1 MGTLA
6 QIVPSDIA
14 MASSVS
20 FMDDHRR
27 PSSERFEEPKVRYQ
41 PRAERYGGR
50 SLSTGRYDSDRS
62 IEERYSRGCDG
73 DSLTIS
79 DFFKYGRGGRAY
91 ERPEGFRRPPSARSQ
106 SLGRLDAERYLD
118 DRYGPR
124 YFEDNQYSFERFPRD
139 YYDDR
144 YMRDLYE
151 ERMARD
157 IERFGRP
164 IDDRFFYDRYGPD
177 RPMSERFRE
186 ERYPLERHPFERPVA
201 AVAERM
207 PERMSDRMPERMS
220 DRMPER
226 MSDRMPE
233 RMSDRMPE
241 RMSDRMPE
249 RYFDRFD
256 GTDRHDRDR
265 RYANDR
271 TPTTDQRFA
280 NDRERYER
288 ERFAAERHD
297 RHTNYE
303 KYGNSRQSQEKYG
316 AGDRRSTD
324 RQSSDKQ
331 NTDRYGGEKDKRS
344 SDKAVSDRYRT
355 DQQNAERDE
364 KFTNDRA
371 STERGSTSGER
382 FPKFQ

>member
-6 QIVPSDIA
+6 QIIPSDIA

-207 PERMSDRMPERMS
+207 PERMSDRMPERML

-233 RMSDRMPE
+233 RMS
-241 RMSDRMPE
+241 
-249 RYFDRFD
+249 DRFD

-344 SDKAVSDRYRT
+344 SDKAVGDRYRT
-355 DQQNAERDE
+355 DQPNAERDE